1 MLCTSQ
7 EGGSARLIDA
17 ILRWGVIGREDGSI
31 EPYCPPICYSD
42 DQILGWRGG
51 KGRLLVENYSSPLE
65 ERDVEIS
72 GPGQPFDFLGRYFC
86 QDKRDNETL
95 SYRLKRWENSIVSLV
110 EPRIAGGSL
119 DEEGIA
125 RCAQQIRSFR
135 HENRFNPQ
143 ALEKLE
149 LAIAQYDLS
158 VPDGLSKPLGSIF
171 NFDSNIDNHSS
182 LTQCTAAGTPLLHSG
197 CEQSMMNTTY
207 FHVLTIY
214 YNYIAE
220 IAIRFQQAYSNR
232 DNQSSERVTADRFQV
247 LPQWPKLP

>member
-1 MLCTSQ
+1 MLFSVGELLTVRMAVLSHTA
-7 EGGSARLIDA
+7 S
-17 ILRWGVIGREDGSI
+17 
-31 EPYCPPICYSD
+31 ICYSD
-42 DQILGWRGG
+42 DQVLGWRGG

-149 LAIAQYDLS
+149 LATFPCRMVPLS
-158 VPDGLSKPLGSIF
+158 L
-171 NFDSNIDNHSS
+171 
-182 LTQCTAAGTPLLHSG
+182 
-197 CEQSMMNTTY
+197 
-207 FHVLTIY
+207 
-214 YNYIAE
+214 
-220 IAIRFQQAYSNR
+220 
-232 DNQSSERVTADRFQV
+232 
-247 LPQWPKLP
+247 